1 MANTVRE
8 WRYES
13 VNGSKKDMSV
23 ANKSVSKWYKVAG
36 IGMVCGLALAGCD
49 RSDKDDTEV
58 TDVTEQEAQVSENA
72 AATAVSCDDPMVQD
86 RLKSALK
93 NTFNQ
98 QAQTLATSYAND
110 AEIALNGGAVT
121 TKANGIIIDVQNA
134 AVLQATN
141 ENGLTT
147 CQASVSMTLPSEDLY
162 QASQVQAANNQPS
175 LQTRLANDNIRINN
189 NMLIDDAFTYVVG
202 TQGGQVRTRIAGQPA
217 LLTVVSE
224 VIASSTLQS
233 ALEEQRAKRAAQ
245 QAESRR
251 ESAKSTQSNN
261 NASQPRAVT
270 PAAPVRPAQPAKPPV
285 VNQSNQNS
293 SQSTPKTPSSNPSA
307 AAPSTASPTPAAPE
321 APKAT
326 PKDESIDM
334 VIIEDKNATY

>member
-1 MANTVRE
+1 
-8 WRYES
+8 
-13 VNGSKKDMSV
+13 MSV

-49 RSDKDDTEV
+49 RSEKDDAETVE
-58 TDVTEQEAQVSENA
+58 VTEQETQVSENA

-93 NTFNQ
+93 NTLNQ
-98 QAQTLATSYAND
+98 QAQTLAVSYAND
-110 AEIALNGGAVT
+110 AEIGLGSGVVS
-121 TKANGIIIDVQNA
+121 TKANGIIIDIQNA

-175 LQTRLANDNIRINN
+175 LQSRLANDNIRINN

-224 VIASSTLQS
+224 VVASSTLQS
-233 ALEEQRAKRAAQ
+233 AMEEQRAQRGTQ
-245 QAESRR
+245 QPERRR
-251 ESAKSTQSNN
+251 EPAQNTQSNN
-261 NASQPRAVT
+261 NTSQPRAVT

-285 VNQSNQNS
+285 VNQNS
-293 SQSTPKTPSSNPSA
+293 SQSTKTPNSTPSA
-307 AAPSTASPTPAAPE
+307 PTPSTTASSTVTPTPAAPE

-334 VIIEDKNATY
+334 VIIEDKEATY

>member
-1 MANTVRE
+1 
-8 WRYES
+8 
-13 VNGSKKDMSV
+13 MSV
-23 ANKSVSKWYKVAG
+23 ANKNVSKWYKVAG

-49 RSDKDDTEV
+49 RSEKEDATDTVE
-58 TDVTEQEAQVSENA
+58 VTEQEGQVSENT

-93 NTFNQ
+93 NTLNQ
-98 QAQTLATSYAND
+98 QAQTLAVSYAND
-110 AEIALNGGAVT
+110 AEIALSSGVVA
-121 TKANGIIIDVQNA
+121 TKANGIMIDVQNA

-175 LQTRLANDNIRINN
+175 LQSRLANDNIRINN

-224 VIASSTLQS
+224 VIASSALQS
-233 ALEEQRAKRAAQ
+233 AMEEQRAQRAAQ
-245 QAESRR
+245 QAERP
-251 ESAKSTQSNN
+251 AQQNDA
-261 NASQPRAVT
+261 ASQPRVVA
-270 PAAPVRPAQPAKPPV
+270 PAAPVRPAQPATPPT
-285 VNQSNQNS
+285 VNQNNQSSNNSQSSNQNS
-293 SQSTPKTPSSNPSA
+293 QSATAPSA
-307 AAPSTASPTPAAPE
+307 PTPLQE

-334 VIIEDKNATY
+334 VIIEDKDATY

>member
-1 MANTVRE
+1 
-8 WRYES
+8 
-13 VNGSKKDMSV
+13 MSV
-23 ANKSVSKWYKVAG
+23 ANKNVSKWYKVAG

-49 RSDKDDTEV
+49 RSEKEDATDTVE
-58 TDVTEQEAQVSENA
+58 VTEQEGQVSENT
-72 AATAVSCDDPMVQD
+72 AATVVSCDDPMVQD

-93 NTFNQ
+93 NTLNQ
-98 QAQTLATSYAND
+98 QAQTLAVSYAND
-110 AEIALNGGAVT
+110 AEIGLSSGVVA
-121 TKANGIIIDVQNA
+121 TKANGIMIDVQNA

-175 LQTRLANDNIRINN
+175 LQSRLANDNIRINN

-224 VIASSTLQS
+224 VIASSALQS
-233 ALEEQRAKRAAQ
+233 AMEEQRAQRAAQ
-245 QAESRR
+245 QAERP
-251 ESAKSTQSNN
+251 AQQNPNT
-261 NASQPRAVT
+261 ASQPRVVA
-270 PAAPVRPAQPAKPPV
+270 PAAPVRPAQPATPPTV
-285 VNQSNQNS
+285 NQNSQSSNNQSNNQAAA
-293 SQSTPKTPSSNPSA
+293 TPKPSNT
-307 AAPSTASPTPAAPE
+307 APATLE

-334 VIIEDKNATY
+334 VIIEDKDATY

>member
-1 MANTVRE
+1 
-8 WRYES
+8 
-13 VNGSKKDMSV
+13 MSV
-23 ANKSVSKWYKVAG
+23 ANKNVSKWYKVAG

-49 RSDKDDTEV
+49 RSEKEDAIDTVE
-58 TDVTEQEAQVSENA
+58 VTEQEGQVSENT
-72 AATAVSCDDPMVQD
+72 AATVVSCDDPMVQD

-93 NTFNQ
+93 NTLNQ
-98 QAQTLATSYAND
+98 QAQTLAVSYAND
-110 AEIALNGGAVT
+110 AEIALSSGVVA
-121 TKANGIIIDVQNA
+121 TKANGIMIDVQNA

-175 LQTRLANDNIRINN
+175 LQSRLANDNIRINN

-224 VIASSTLQS
+224 VIASSALQS
-233 ALEEQRAKRAAQ
+233 AMEEQRAQRAAQ
-245 QAESRR
+245 QAERP
-251 ESAKSTQSNN
+251 AQQNN
-261 NASQPRAVT
+261 NNNTASQPRVVA
-270 PAAPVRPAQPAKPPV
+270 PAAPVRPAQPATPPT
-285 VNQSNQNS
+285 VNQNNQSSNNSQSSNQNN
-293 SQSTPKTPSSNPSA
+293 QSATAPSA
-307 AAPSTASPTPAAPE
+307 PTPLQE

>member
-1 MANTVRE
+1 
-8 WRYES
+8 
-13 VNGSKKDMSV
+13 MSV
-23 ANKSVSKWYKVAG
+23 ANKNLSKWYKVAG

-49 RSDKDDTEV
+49 RSEKEDAIDTVE
-58 TDVTEQEAQVSENA
+58 VTEQEGQVSENT

-93 NTFNQ
+93 NTLNQ
-98 QAQTLATSYAND
+98 QAQTLAVSYAND
-110 AEIALNGGAVT
+110 AEIALSSGVVA
-121 TKANGIIIDVQNA
+121 TKANGIMIDVQNA

-175 LQTRLANDNIRINN
+175 LQSRLANDNIRINN

-224 VIASSTLQS
+224 VIASSALQS
-233 ALEEQRAKRAAQ
+233 AMEEQRAQRAAQ
-245 QAESRR
+245 QAERP
-251 ESAKSTQSNN
+251 AQQNN
-261 NASQPRAVT
+261 NTASQPRVVA
-270 PAAPVRPAQPAKPPV
+270 PAAPVRPAQPATPPT
-285 VNQSNQNS
+285 VNQNNQSSNNSQSSNQNS
-293 SQSTPKTPSSNPSA
+293 QSATAPSA
-307 AAPSTASPTPAAPE
+307 PTPLQE

-334 VIIEDKNATY
+334 VIIEDKDATY